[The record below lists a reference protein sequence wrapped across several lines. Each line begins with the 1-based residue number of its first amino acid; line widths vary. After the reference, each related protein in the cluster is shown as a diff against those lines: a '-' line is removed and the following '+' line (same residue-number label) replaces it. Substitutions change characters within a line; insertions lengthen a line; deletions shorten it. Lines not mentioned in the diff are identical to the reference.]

1 MSHQWG
7 TRDEFTRTGVVQQ
20 GCIALDGDKLKA
32 AERGRRGGNGMG
44 VNDEGVGYTETTR
57 DRHAVAYSASFD
69 GHDVSATLHRP
80 NGSPGFSDQEIFSQ
94 GGAYL
99 ARQEMKS

>member
-1 MSHQWG
+1 MSEVLTARSFKGIGARNGQISG
-7 TRDEFTRTGVVQQ
+7 PFVATTSPAPSAPQTERERTGRTSESSS
-20 GCIALDGDKLKA
+20 A
-32 AERGRRGGNGMG
+32 
-44 VNDEGVGYTETTR
+44 
-57 DRHAVAYSASFD
+57 SASFD
-69 GHDVSATLHRP
+69 GNDVSATLHKP